1 MEKECLLFYYIAT
14 IITYSLLGLSVLL
27 GFLKYKLFKNEQKWY
42 LFYLVFIF
50 LIELVTNILIEIRE
64 KNMLVYPFYL
74 SGEFFILTGMFIIG
88 LKFPRKLFM
97 LTGIISF
104 LFLLSSFT
112 LWENNQNVS
121 SGYGKVISHLI
132 IICMVGFYLI
142 RMLKIYEF
150 NMQNKF
156 LFIYCSLFLY
166 YSVSLFLFLLMNQL
180 STTSIN
186 NASIVW
192 GINNILS
199 SVLYGVS
206 FYTFLR
212 LKRSR

>member
-1 MEKECLLFYYIAT
+1 MASECLLFYYIAT
-14 IITYSLLGLSVLL
+14 IITYSLLGLSVLF

-50 LIELVTNILIEIRE
+50 FIELITNILIEISE
-64 KNMLVYPFYL
+64 QNMLVYPFYL

-88 LKFPRKLFM
+88 LKLPRKLFIAA
-97 LTGIISF
+97 GIMSF
-104 LFLLSSFT
+104 LLLFT
-112 LWENNQNVS
+112 AFTIRENDQSVT
-121 SGYGKVISHLI
+121 SGYSKVFSHLI
-132 IICMVGFYLI
+132 IISMAGFYLV
-142 RMLKIYEF
+142 RMLKVDEF

-166 YSVSLFLFLLMNQL
+166 YAVSLFLFLLMNQL
-180 STTSIN
+180 TTTSIN

-192 GINNILS
+192 GINNVLS